1 MDAKDLAENRV
12 RARAL
17 PVLGNGRIPAEHIRR
32 VEDDDSGFRDVIRLF
47 LRTWPFIKPYI
58 LGRWWHSRD
67 GVTDDLAEPRQGDGY
82 RVDHGPILTI
92 ALAGLGPLFGYVPA
106 SFDWPWVLIYVPVI
120 ILCAS
125 VTLFATMQGK
135 LRGWALAVAVVSG
148 ILLNLIANYMIEG
161 SESSIYA
168 GLVSVAAVAA
178 WAIEYRVNDGR
189 IEFRVRTRMHL
200 LFVYVLVFFERMIDL
215 TIGLVVADVLYQS
228 ILQGQPLA
236 PGLSSIFGL
245 TALSSD
251 VTALLNGEQRLSLI
265 WVYVGVFL
273 GLYIVQK
280 LFQVTREYYGIWT
293 LQMVNQDL
301 RVALVARWHQLSLRY
316 HSGHR
321 TGDSV
326 FRIYQD
332 SAMITAVVGQ
342 LFAIAVALVG
352 YYVSVIFVS
361 LLSPVIGLAG
371 ALFPLPAIAVAR
383 WAMPRMRTR
392 ALVYRERTSA
402 ITSTI
407 QEAFTSM
414 RLIKAF
420 NAGGRAQERM
430 ETDSQ
435 TAFNAGFQVRVIIAL
450 ATITMF
456 TVGSAFVIVG
466 EASMAWW
473 ANQALETFSVDL
485 IALVGLSFVVWNL
498 ASYSW
503 ARDQYRAATAQTR
516 SVLNQWMMA
525 QDMAMGLARVFDIL
539 DIEPDVQDRRD
550 ARPLAR
556 FQDEIRF
563 ADVRFAYEADR
574 PILAGI
580 DFAAAPGTVTAIVGP
595 TGSGKSTV
603 MSLLLRLF
611 DPDAGTITIDGVDI
625 RDLTLDSLR
634 ENVAIALQENV
645 LFAMSVADNI
655 RYVAPDAS
663 DADVAEAVRIA
674 AMDDY
679 VDSLPQGMD
688 TVLSDRGGKLST
700 GQRQRLSIARAMV
713 RNTPILIL
721 DEPTAALDAATE
733 HRVMENLEAWVRD
746 SADRG
751 VRRTIFLITHRIST
765 IRRADNI
772 LYIDEGQ
779 VVESGSHEAL
789 MQLDGG
795 RYRAFVDAE
804 SQLSSGMKPGEENA

>member
-1 MDAKDLAENRV
+1 MDAKDVAQNRV

-17 PVLGNGRIPAEHIRR
+17 PVLGNGRIPEKYIRR
-32 VEDDDSGFRDVIRLF
+32 VEDDDSGFLEVIRLF
-47 LRTWPFIKPYI
+47 LRTWPFIRPYI
-58 LGRWWHSRD
+58 VGRWWSSRD
-67 GVTDDLAEPRQGDGY
+67 GVLDDVADAQPDDGF
-82 RVDHGPILTI
+82 RVDHGPILVI
-92 ALAGLGPLFGYVPA
+92 GLAGLGPLIGYVPA
-106 SFDWPWVLIYVPVI
+106 SLAWPWILLYVPI
-120 ILCAS
+120 ILLS
-125 VTLFATMQGK
+125 IGVTLFATSTGR
-135 LRGWALAVAVVSG
+135 LRGWALTLAIVAG
-148 ILLNLIANYMIEG
+148 IVLNLIANYMIEG
-161 SESSIYA
+161 SPSSIYA
-168 GLVSVAAVAA
+168 GLVSVAAVLA
-178 WAIEYRVNDGR
+178 WAAEYRVADGR
-189 IEFRVRTRMHL
+189 FEVRIRTRSHL
-200 LFVYVLVFFERMIDL
+200 LFVYILVFFERMIEL

-228 ILQGQPLA
+228 ILQGEPLA

-245 TALSSD
+245 TALSNE
-251 VTALLNGEQRLSLI
+251 VTAVLDGEQRLSLV

-273 GLYIVQK
+273 GLFIVQK
-280 LFQVTREYYGIWT
+280 FFQVAREYYGIWT

-301 RVALVARWHQLSLRY
+301 RVALVARWHQLSIAY

-332 SAMITAVVGQ
+332 SAMITAVVGH
-342 LFAIAVALVG
+342 LFAIAVALLG
-352 YYVSVIFVS
+352 YYVSVIFVG
-361 LLSPVIGLAG
+361 LLSPTIGLA
-371 ALFPLPAIAVAR
+371 AAVFPLPALLVAR

-392 ALVYRERTSA
+392 AMVYRERTSA

-414 RLIKAF
+414 RLVKAF
-420 NAGGRAQERM
+420 NAGDRAQRRM
-430 ETDSQ
+430 EEDST

-466 EASMAWW
+466 EAAMAWW
-473 ANQALETFSVDL
+473 ANQALETFSVEL
-485 IALVGLSFVVWNL
+485 VALVGLSFVVWNL

-503 ARDQYRAATAQTR
+503 ARDQYRAATASIR

-539 DIEPDVQDRRD
+539 DIEPDVKDRQD
-550 ARPLAR
+550 AKPLQR

-563 ADVRFAYEADR
+563 NGVEFAYEPDR
-574 PILAGI
+574 PVLQGI
-580 DFAAAPGTVTAIVGP
+580 DFSATPGTVTAIVGP

-611 DPDAGTITIDGVDI
+611 DTSNGTITIDGVDI
-625 RDLTLDSLR
+625 RDLTVESLR

-663 DADVAEAVRIA
+663 DAEVAEAVRMA

-679 VDSLPQGMD
+679 VDSLPQGID

-733 HRVMENLEAWVRD
+733 HQVMSNLETWVRD
-746 SADRG
+746 AADQG

-772 LYIDEGQ
+772 LYLDEGR
-779 VVESGSHEAL
+779 VVEAGDHETLMAL
-789 MQLDGG
+789 EGG
-795 RYRAFVDAE
+795 RYRAFVEAE
-804 SQLSSGMKPGEENA
+804 SQMVSGTRPSAGGA